1 MIKYTEEQIRTFI
14 IQSLIDS
21 KIRELNNPNAYAIS
35 LIERD
40 IIEEVR
46 GWNLSG
52 MNEWLEYHCN
62 ICLDEGDELPTI
74 EN

>member
-1 MIKYTEEQIRTFI
+1 
-14 IQSLIDS
+14 
-21 KIRELNNPNAYAIS
+21 LNNPNAYAIS

-46 GWNLSG
+46 GWNL
-52 MNEWLEYHCN
+52 EYHCN

-74 EN
+74 ENWNKVSHKTLYFNGNME